1 MKTLNVSFKPY
12 KIRELYGGVSYL
24 FKFENN
30 YGASVVCHQFSY
42 GGKNGLWELAVL
54 KFDNSDKDIKF
65 NIDYSTSVTSNVEG
79 CLSDSEV
86 DLLLQE
92 IFQL

>member
-1 MKTLNVSFKPY
+1 MKTLNVSFEPF
-12 KIRELYGGVSYL
+12 KIRELYDGVSYL

-42 GGKNGLWELAVL
+42 GGKQDLWELAVL
-54 KFDNSDKDIKF
+54 RFDSSDKDSRF
-65 NIDYSTSVTSNVEG
+65 NIDYSTSVTPDVKG